1 MNISTN
7 KLIIQTY
14 TLIIGILLLLTKLM
28 AYILSS
34 SNAILTDAL
43 ESVINILAGAFGL
56 YSLFIASKPTDDDH
70 PYGHGKIELISANI
84 EGTLIFTAG
93 LVMVLKSIYNLMFP
107 LELKY
112 LDFGIVLIAATGIVN
127 YIMGWYSKKAGTKYA
142 SATLISS
149 GVHLKTDAY
158 SSFAIIAGLIVIY
171 ITGMSWLDNVLSIM
185 AGLFIIYSGFKIIQ
199 SSADGIMDRA
209 DFILIDKTVNALN
222 KNRKKEWI
230 DIHNLRIVKY
240 GENIHID
247 CHTTV
252 PWYWNTQVMHDE
264 LKHVEEAI
272 KEAIP
277 TRLETFIHADPCMP
291 KSCSI
296 CMIEDCG
303 VRQKPFEKKV
313 EWTITNITKNEKHN
327 STNIISNNN
336 NTQ

>member
-28 AYILSS
+28 AYILSN

-56 YSLFIASKPTDDDH
+56 YSLFIASKPTDEDH

-93 LVMVLKSIYNLMFP
+93 LVMVLKSIYNLLFP
-107 LELKY
+107 VELKY
-112 LDFGIVLIAATGIVN
+112 LDFGIILVAATGIVN
-127 YIMGWYSKKAGTKYA
+127 YVLGWYSKKSGTKYS

-158 SSFAIIAGLIVIY
+158 SSFAIIVGLII
-171 ITGMSWLDNVLSIM
+171 IHLTGLNWLDNILSIA
-185 AGLFIIYSGFKIIQ
+185 AGLFIIYSGVKIIQ

-209 DFILIDKTVNALN
+209 DFILLEKTVAALN

-240 GENIHID
+240 GENIHVD

-252 PWYWNTQVMHDE
+252 PWYWNTQDMHDE
-264 LKHVEEAI
+264 LKLVELAI

-277 TRLETFIHADPCMP
+277 THLETFIHADPCMP
-291 KSCSI
+291 NSCSI
-296 CMIEDCG
+296 CLIEDCG
-303 VRQKPFEKKV
+303 VRQKPFEKKIA
-313 EWTITNITKNEKHN
+313 WTIPNIIKNEKHN
-327 STNIISNNN
+327 KINN
-336 NTQ
+336 